1 MSVLH
6 LVSLG
11 AKIFLLTTLLSSTR
25 GLSEDAKIT
34 TGIVG
39 MDALL
44 KMGREDFRYVPTR
57 MLEQHFAK
65 LQSLNQQELAEY
77 QSLMT
82 VNDKLCRELKT
93 MEKTCAGHQYLIPS
107 QGLGGVHCGSLKSQL
122 EAQKEKTSDAI
133 YRVKFKYGAGGTP
146 KDPICF
152 RLQANSIYISDKICR
167 SGATVKFFKM
177 RATNDRESLR
187 VRDLTSLHLVSTSK
201 QSKIMNG
208 VITSTVNRPPN
219 LILESVSVN
228 LGTVEQPVYRSLFAP
243 NKPVKMEEPQDADI
257 KTMYRI
263 DPIGLRKIGTADGC
277 MKTREEIR
285 AIRIEAIRAVSEDT
299 SANE

>member
-82 VNDKLCRELKT
+82 VNDKLCREL
-93 MEKTCAGHQYLIPS
+93 
-107 QGLGGVHCGSLKSQL
+107 
-122 EAQKEKTSDAI
+122 
-133 YRVKFKYGAGGTP
+133 
-146 KDPICF
+146 
-152 RLQANSIYISDKICR
+152 
-167 SGATVKFFKM
+167 
-177 RATNDRESLR
+177 
-187 VRDLTSLHLVSTSK
+187 
-201 QSKIMNG
+201 
-208 VITSTVNRPPN
+208 
-219 LILESVSVN
+219 
-228 LGTVEQPVYRSLFAP
+228 
-243 NKPVKMEEPQDADI
+243 
-257 KTMYRI
+257 
-263 DPIGLRKIGTADGC
+263 
-277 MKTREEIR
+277 
-285 AIRIEAIRAVSEDT
+285 
-299 SANE
+299 

>member
-11 AKIFLLTTLLSSTR
+11 ANIPSPFLSSTR

-77 QSLMT
+77 PESNDCERQT
-82 VNDKLCRELKT
+82 VSRVKNHGKNVCR
-93 MEKTCAGHQYLIPS
+93 ASIPDS
-107 QGLGGVHCGSLKSQL
+107 VPGPWGGSLWIPQKSTGGT
-122 EAQKEKTSDAI
+122 KEKTSDAI

-167 SGATVKFFKM
+167 SGATVKFFQM
-177 RATNDRESLR
+177 RATNDRESCR
-187 VRDLTSLHLVSTSK
+187 
-201 QSKIMNG
+201 
-208 VITSTVNRPPN
+208 
-219 LILESVSVN
+219 
-228 LGTVEQPVYRSLFAP
+228 F
-243 NKPVKMEEPQDADI
+243 
-257 KTMYRI
+257 
-263 DPIGLRKIGTADGC
+263 
-277 MKTREEIR
+277 EI
-285 AIRIEAIRAVSEDT
+285 
-299 SANE
+299 